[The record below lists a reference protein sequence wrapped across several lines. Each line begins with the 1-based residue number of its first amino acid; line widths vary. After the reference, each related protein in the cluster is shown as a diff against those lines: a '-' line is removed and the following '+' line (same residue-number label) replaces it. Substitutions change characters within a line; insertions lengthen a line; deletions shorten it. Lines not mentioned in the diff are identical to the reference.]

1 MGGALRAAQSR
12 NREGGDLFGDGGRTL
27 RTVGTE
33 PVGGPVERAEER
45 ARRDRRVG
53 VLELA
58 APDAV
63 ADEGTHAAFVAVA
76 LGDDGRAHPGRQR
89 RHFQVR
95 GRSLDLVDQTEDMG
109 DGEVVQS
116 IGERPADAPRRGER
130 LEQLV
135 ERLILAEE
143 EELVL
148 AAEVVIQ
155 VAGREVGRDGDV
167 AHAGRGEAVR
177 AERPRGGP
185 EDLDAPRVGAPQA
198 DRTAVRK
205 LNHRSILARSPRFLN
220 ISREMA
226 LPRTDRCRRAVSQP
240 TVPGPADIEV
250 Q

>member
-1 MGGALRAAQSR
+1 
-12 NREGGDLFGDGGRTL
+12 LFGDGAWSL

-33 PVGGPVERAEER
+33 PVGRPVERAEER
-45 ARRDRRVG
+45 ARRYGRVG

-63 ADEGTHAAFVAVA
+63 ADERPHAAFVAVA
-76 LGDDGRAHPGRQR
+76 LGDDGRAHPRRQR

-95 GRSLDLVDQTEDMG
+95 RRSLDLVDQTEHMG

-116 IGERPADAPRRGER
+116 IGERPAAAPRGGER
-130 LEQLV
+130 LEQLI

-155 VAGREVGRDGDV
+155 VGGGEVGRDGDI
-167 AHAGRGEAVR
+167 AHAGRGEAVG

-185 EDLDAPRVGAPQA
+185 QDLDAPRVGAPQA

-205 LNHRSILARSPRFLN
+205 LNHRSILPHSRPFLN
-220 ISREMA
+220 VWRGGDAGTGEGV
-226 LPRTDRCRRAVSQP
+226 R
-240 TVPGPADIEV
+240 
-250 Q
+250 